1 MTTGA
6 GVPVLFVPFKGL
18 PVPDNMALLKRK
30 REVGLEQRGTQQVPG
45 RSCGEGVA
53 EAPERAPRVRRERE
67 GGPLARAGTAEG
79 DHEPDDVEE
88 DEREPPPPGVI
99 ATLVYVARYGIGCDV
114 LVRATGCTGYLG
126 WGPHSGRQWEDR
138 HHAGA
143 RYRRL

>member
-1 MTTGA
+1 M
-6 GVPVLFVPFKGL
+6 
-18 PVPDNMALLKRK
+18 
-30 REVGLEQRGTQQVPG
+30 G
-45 RSCGEGVA
+45 RNKFLVGVA
-53 EAPERAPRVRRERE
+53 VKVSRKPRNVLREFGANAKAVRWPERERQRVTILVETVERAE
-67 GGPLARAGTAEG
+67 RLERSLPAWKVQHAIPLER
-79 DHEPDDVEE
+79 EPDDVEE

-126 WGPHSGRQWEDR
+126 RGPHSGRQWEDR